1 MLSHESK
8 VTVGSILPTMDMLP
22 FSLLRGLVVDSLT
35 SQALHLFLAAFTR
48 RLMIGLSPVQRF
60 SFRIWSMVIYWD
72 TDEAILSL
80 SGSIGV
86 CFSFVIAGLR
96 ITSRF
101 KWSEDNRDSL
111 G

>member
-22 FSLLRGLVVDSLT
+22 FSLLRGLVVDLLT

-60 SFRIWSMVIYWD
+60 SFRIWSWKLDPKYRW
-72 TDEAILSL
+72 EQ
-80 SGSIGV
+80 
-86 CFSFVIAGLR
+86 
-96 ITSRF
+96 
-101 KWSEDNRDSL
+101 EQEEEEQQEEQ
-111 G
+111 